1 MRHRE
6 PRLTVRALRPLM
18 SGLLTLGYD
27 PVPFLQAQ
35 GIDSDLLLDPDAT
48 VPMSA
53 CVGLLADGVRA
64 TGDDNLG
71 LHVAEHAE
79 LGSFD
84 VHFYAMVSSPTLG
97 AAFERVCRY
106 QRLIHETSQ
115 VRLETSGDRA
125 VLSHRL
131 PGGMAAPRQTAELLL
146 GVVGTRR
153 PRGHSARTWSPA
165 EVRFAHREPRDSRE
179 HERFFGAP
187 LRFATG
193 ENALVLPAALLDLP
207 CRRTDPSLL
216 SLLDRYAA
224 DRLGRPRA
232 ATFADRA
239 RAALSEELQAEHVTA
254 HRLAARLEVSVRTL
268 HRYPGRRG
276 NVIQAAPRSAAP
288 RHRRAPS
295 QDDRVSVAEV
305 AFLVGF
311 SELSAFHRAFKRWTG
326 RTPAAFRAERACVRT
341 AVLVS
346 HKPSRPPDRPC
357 RRLARRV
364 NGIGRPGQC
373 VTALARSTIRPDVMR
388 MTRHRK
394 AFRQRHRAQPS
405 SG

>member
-1 MRHRE
+1 
-6 PRLTVRALRPLM
+6 
-18 SGLLTLGYD
+18 LGYD
-27 PVPFLQAQ
+27 PVPFLQAH
-35 GIDSDLLLDPDAT
+35 GIHSEVLLEPDAT

-71 LHVAEHAE
+71 LHVAERAE

-115 VRLETSGDRA
+115 VRLEKSGDRA

-131 PGGMAAPRQTAELLL
+131 SGGMAAPRQTAELLL
-146 GVVGTRR
+146 GSWVRAGRVATGT
-153 PRGHSARTWSPA
+153 TWSPA
-165 EVRFAHREPRDSRE
+165 EVRFAHPAPRDSRH

-193 ENALVLPAALLDLP
+193 ENALVLPVALLDLP

-239 RAALSEELQAEHVTA
+239 RAALSEELQEEDVTA
-254 HRLAARLEVSVRTL
+254 HRLAARLDVSVRTL
-268 HRYPGRRG
+268 NRTLAAEGTSYRRLLDQLRLD
-276 NVIQAAPRSAAP
+276 IAE
-288 RHRRAPS
+288 RHLM
-295 QDDRVSVAEV
+295 DDRVSVMEV
-305 AFLVGF
+305 AFLGGF
-311 SELSAFHRAFKRWTG
+311 SEISAFHRAFKRWTG
-326 RTPAAFRAERACVRT
+326 CTPAAFRARART
-341 AVLVS
+341 RP
-346 HKPSRPPDRPC
+346 HSRS
-357 RRLARRV
+357 LA
-364 NGIGRPGQC
+364 
-373 VTALARSTIRPDVMR
+373 
-388 MTRHRK
+388 
-394 AFRQRHRAQPS
+394 
-405 SG
+405 

>member
-1 MRHRE
+1 
-6 PRLTVRALRPLM
+6 M
-18 SGLLTLGYD
+18 SGLMTSGYD
-27 PVPFLQAQ
+27 PLPFLHTR
-35 GIDSDLLLDPDAT
+35 GIDSNRLLDPDAT

-53 CVGLLADGVRA
+53 CVGLLAEGVRA

-125 VLSHRL
+125 LLSHRL
-131 PGGMAAPRQTAELLL
+131 PGGIAAPRQTAELLL
-146 GVVGTRR
+146 ASWVRAGRVATRTR
-153 PRGHSARTWSPA
+153 WSPA
-165 EVRFAHREPRDSRE
+165 EVRFAHRAPRDSRE

-224 DRLGRPRA
+224 DRLGVPRA

-239 RAALSEELQAEHVTA
+239 RAALSEELQAGNVTA
-254 HRLAARLEVSVRTL
+254 QSVAARLGVSVRTL
-268 HRYPGRRG
+268 HRFLAAEGTSYRRLLDQLRLD
-276 NVIQAAPRSAAP
+276 IAE
-288 RHRRAPS
+288 RHLI
-295 QDDRVSVAEV
+295 DDRMSVAEV

-311 SELSAFHRAFKRWTG
+311 SEISAFHRAFKRWTG
-326 RTPAAFRAERACVRT
+326 RTPVTFRAEARI
-341 AVLVS
+341 S
-346 HKPSRPPDRPC
+346 PPSR
-357 RRLARRV
+357 
-364 NGIGRPGQC
+364 
-373 VTALARSTIRPDVMR
+373 S
-388 MTRHRK
+388 
-394 AFRQRHRAQPS
+394 HRA
-405 SG
+405 

>member
-1 MRHRE
+1 M
-6 PRLTVRALRPLM
+6 TVRALRPLI

-27 PVPFLQAQ
+27 PLPFLQTQ
-35 GIDSDLLLDPDAT
+35 GIDSEMLLDPDAT

-53 CVGLLADGVRA
+53 CVGLLAEGVRA

-115 VRLETSGDRA
+115 VRLEKSGDRA

-131 PGGMAAPRQTAELLL
+131 AGGMAAPRQTAELLL
-146 GVVGTRR
+146 ASWVRTGRVATGTK
-153 PRGHSARTWSPA
+153 WSPA
-165 EVRFAHREPRDSRE
+165 EVRFAHRAPRDSRE

-239 RAALSEELQAEHVTA
+239 RAALSEELQAGT
-254 HRLAARLEVSVRTL
+254 
-268 HRYPGRRG
+268 
-276 NVIQAAPRSAAP
+276 
-288 RHRRAPS
+288 
-295 QDDRVSVAEV
+295 
-305 AFLVGF
+305 
-311 SELSAFHRAFKRWTG
+311 
-326 RTPAAFRAERACVRT
+326 
-341 AVLVS
+341 
-346 HKPSRPPDRPC
+346 
-357 RRLARRV
+357 
-364 NGIGRPGQC
+364 
-373 VTALARSTIRPDVMR
+373 
-388 MTRHRK
+388 
-394 AFRQRHRAQPS
+394 
-405 SG
+405 

>member
-1 MRHRE
+1 MRRRE
-6 PRLTVRALRPLM
+6 PRLTVRALRPLI

-27 PVPFLQAQ
+27 PAPFLQTE
-35 GIDSDLLLDPDAT
+35 GIDSDLLLEPDAT

-53 CVGLLADGVRA
+53 CVGLLADGVRV

-115 VRLETSGDRA
+115 VLLEKSGDRA

-131 PGGMAAPRQTAELLL
+131 SGGMAAPRQTAELLL
-146 GVVGTRR
+146 GSWVRAGRVATGTD
-153 PRGHSARTWSPA
+153 WSPA
-165 EVRFAHREPRDSRE
+165 EVRFAHREPRDLRQ

-193 ENALVLPAALLDLP
+193 ENALVLPVALLDLP

-216 SLLDRYAA
+216 SLLDGYAA
-224 DRLGRPRA
+224 DRLGKPRA

-239 RAALSEELQAEHVTA
+239 RAALSEELQAEDATA
-254 HRLAARLEVSVRTL
+254 RRLAARLAVSVRTL
-268 HRYPGRRG
+268 HRSLAAEGTSYRRLLDQLRLDIAGR
-276 NVIQAAPRSAAP
+276 
-288 RHRRAPS
+288 HLE
-295 QDDRVSVAEV
+295 DDRVSIAEV
-305 AFLVGF
+305 AFLAGF

-326 RTPAAFRAERACVRT
+326 RTPAAFRADARLRPHSRA
-341 AVLVS
+341 
-346 HKPSRPPDRPC
+346 H
-357 RRLARRV
+357 LA
-364 NGIGRPGQC
+364 
-373 VTALARSTIRPDVMR
+373 
-388 MTRHRK
+388 
-394 AFRQRHRAQPS
+394 
-405 SG
+405 

>member
-1 MRHRE
+1 
-6 PRLTVRALRPLM
+6 M
-18 SGLLTLGYD
+18 SGLATLGYD
-27 PVPFLQAQ
+27 PVPFLNGQ
-35 GIDSDLLLDPDAT
+35 GVDSDTLVDPDAT
-48 VPMSA
+48 VPMRV
-53 CVGLLADGVRA
+53 CVGLLAEGVRA

-115 VRLETSGDRA
+115 VRLERSGDRA

-131 PGGMAAPRQTAELLL
+131 PGGMAAPRQTAELILAAWVRT
-146 GVVGTRR
+146 GRVA
-153 PRGHSARTWSPA
+153 ARTKWSPA
-165 EVRFAHREPRDSRE
+165 EVRFAHHAPRDSRE

-207 CRRTDPSLL
+207 CRRTDRSLL

-224 DRLGRPRA
+224 DRLGAPRT

-239 RAALSEELQAEHVTA
+239 RAAMSEELQAGNVTA
-254 HRLAARLEVSVRTL
+254 HGLAARLKVSVRTL
-268 HRYPGRRG
+268 HRSLAAEGTSYRRLLDQLRLD
-276 NVIQAAPRSAAP
+276 IAE
-288 RHRRAPS
+288 RHLT
-295 QDDRVSVAEV
+295 DDRMSVAEV

-326 RTPAAFRAERACVRT
+326 RTPVTFRTEAR
-341 AVLVS
+341 
-346 HKPSRPPDRPC
+346 KRPHR
-357 RRLARRV
+357 
-364 NGIGRPGQC
+364 
-373 VTALARSTIRPDVMR
+373 RPD
-388 MTRHRK
+388 H
-394 AFRQRHRAQPS
+394 A
-405 SG
+405 

>member
-1 MRHRE
+1 MTLNTALVPMACATRALLLSAAVPSQPPGVAAVGRAAELVTHGVMTYRCLSSARVQRSTEMRHRE
-6 PRLTVRALRPLM
+6 PRLTVRALRPLI
-18 SGLLTLGYD
+18 SGLSTLGYD
-27 PVPFLQAQ
+27 PIPFLQTQ
-35 GIDSDLLLDPDAT
+35 GIDSESLLEPDAT

-131 PGGMAAPRQTAELLL
+131 SGGMAAPRQTAELLL
-146 GVVGTRR
+146 ASWVRAGRVAAGT
-153 PRGHSARTWSPA
+153 TWSPA
-165 EVRFAHREPRDSRE
+165 EVRFAHREPRDSRP

-187 LRFATG
+187 LRFAAG
-193 ENALVLPAALLDLP
+193 ENALVIPVTFLDLP
-207 CRRTDPSLL
+207 CRRTDLSLL

-224 DRLGRPRA
+224 DRLDRPA
-232 ATFADRA
+232 AVTFADRV
-239 RAALSEELQAEHVTA
+239 RAALSENLQAENVAA
-254 HRLAARLEVSVRTL
+254 HRLAAHLGVSVRTL
-268 HRYPGRRG
+268 NRTLAAEGTSYRRLLDQLRLDIAGRHLR
-276 NVIQAAPRSAAP
+276 
-288 RHRRAPS
+288 
-295 QDDRVSVAEV
+295 DDRVSVAEV
-305 AFLVGF
+305 AFLTGF

-326 RTPAAFRAERACVRT
+326 CTPAAFRARAR
-341 AVLVS
+341 
-346 HKPSRPPDRPC
+346 
-357 RRLARRV
+357 
-364 NGIGRPGQC
+364 
-373 VTALARSTIRPDVMR
+373 IRPY
-388 MTRHRK
+388 
-394 AFRQRHRAQPS
+394 
-405 SG
+405 SGTLA

>member
-1 MRHRE
+1 MRNRE
-6 PRLTVRALRPLM
+6 PRLTVRALRPLI

-35 GIDSDLLLDPDAT
+35 GIDSEMLLDPDAT

-53 CVGLLADGVRA
+53 CVGLLDEGVRA
-64 TGDDNLG
+64 TRDDNLG
-71 LHVAEHAE
+71 LRVAERAE

-106 QRLIHETSQ
+106 QRLIHETSH
-115 VRLETSGDRA
+115 VRLEKSGDRA

-131 PGGMAAPRQTAELLL
+131 AGGMAAPRQTAELLL
-146 GVVGTRR
+146 AAWVRAGRVATGTK
-153 PRGHSARTWSPA
+153 WSPA
-165 EVRFAHREPRDSRE
+165 EVRFAHRAPRDARE

-187 LRFATG
+187 LRFAAG

-224 DRLGRPRA
+224 DRLGEPRA

-239 RAALSEELQAEHVTA
+239 RAALSEELQAGNVSA
-254 HRLAARLEVSVRTL
+254 HDLAGRLKVSVRTL
-268 HRYPGRRG
+268 HRTLAAEGTSYRRLLD
-276 NVIQAAPRSAAP
+276 QLRLDTAE
-288 RHRRAPS
+288 RHLL
-295 QDDRVSVAEV
+295 DDRVSVAEV

-326 RTPAAFRAERACVRT
+326 STPSAFRAE
-341 AVLVS
+341 
-346 HKPSRPPDRPC
+346 SRL
-357 RRLARRV
+357 RRGTV
-364 NGIGRPGQC
+364 PVIGGQS
-373 VTALARSTIRPDVMR
+373 L
-388 MTRHRK
+388 
-394 AFRQRHRAQPS
+394 
-405 SG
+405 